1 MRSERHPRSYW
12 LIMVFSFAG
21 AAGFV
26 FFALD
31 LILQAIYGHGG
42 GAGNILR
49 VGLAVG
55 SLFLGFF
62 FLAVGSLYRMS
73 LDEERAGHAR

>member
-1 MRSERHPRSYW
+1 MPSERHPQVYS
-12 LIMVFSFAG
+12 LITVLFFAG

-26 FFALD
+26 FFALE
-31 LILQAIYGHGG
+31 LLLQAIYGHGG

-49 VGLAVG
+49 LGLAVG

-62 FLAVGSLYRMS
+62 LLAVGTLYRKS
-73 LDEERAGHAR
+73 LEEDRAGQAR